1 MIPKEKDM
9 QNLIK
14 KIQKEVA
21 HKNKMNPK
29 KKVEDV
35 ERFEANS
42 STEIFDEMKKLPFKE

>member
-1 MIPKEKDM
+1 MFPKENEIK
-9 QNLIK
+9 NLIK